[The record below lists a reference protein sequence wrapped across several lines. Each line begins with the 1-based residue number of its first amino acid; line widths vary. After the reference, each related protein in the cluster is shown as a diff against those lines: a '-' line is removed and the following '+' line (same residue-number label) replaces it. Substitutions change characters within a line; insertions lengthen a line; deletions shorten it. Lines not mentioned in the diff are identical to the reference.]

1 MRLNDWLLSIVI
13 IIIFIFLMLFSTV
26 VGGIEDIKKNWHLY
40 KCNPLIMP
48 FAGFFGKDS
57 NDTFSS
63 CVSNSSVGAMQT
75 SLGPITTIFSSL
87 ADAAEKQEES
97 TNNSRKYS
105 MNIRSKLSGLGSGI
119 FGIVFSLSTEIS
131 KIGLKTKDTINKIV
145 GVVASFV
152 HILSTSISTFNS
164 IWMGPPGATIKFLGG
179 MCFHKDT
186 CIKLNDNNI
195 KKIKDVSIGDV
206 LKDGSIV
213 FGTMKLLNNY
223 NNKYLDDMY
232 IFKESGENNQD
243 IMVSGSHLI
252 LLNKETNEYVH
263 VKNHPLSNKM
273 ETNENELY
281 CLITNT
287 HKISIGNHVFGDWE
301 DNGDLPQEIKHIPK
315 KIKTHI

>member
-13 IIIFIFLMLFSTV
+13 IIIFVFLMLFSTI

-63 CVSNSSVGAMQT
+63 CVANSSVGAMQN
-75 SLGPITTIFSSL
+75 SLAPITTVFSSL
-87 ADAAEKQEES
+87 AGVAEKQEES

-119 FGIVFSLSTEIS
+119 FGIIFSLSTEIS
-131 KIGLKTKDTINKIV
+131 KIGLKTKDTMNKIV
-145 GVVASFV
+145 GIVASFV
-152 HILSTSISTFNS
+152 HILSTSVDTFSS
-164 IWMGPPGATIKFLGG
+164 IWKGPPGQTIRFLGG

-186 CIKLNDNNI
+186 FIKLKDGNI
-195 KKIKDVSIGDV
+195 KKIKDISTDDV
-206 LKDGSIV
+206 LKDGSVV
-213 FGTMKLLNNY
+213 FGTMKLLNRY

-232 IFKESGENNQD
+232 VLKECGENNQD

-273 ETNENELY
+273 NINEKELY

-287 HKISIGNHVFGDWE
+287 HTISIGNHIFGDWE
-301 DNGDLPQEIKHIPK
+301 DNGDLPEEIKHIPK